1 MLKIKNNISVFEHES
16 LRIDQGDKQLSKEQ
30 LIALQKFYGEKGIP
44 YYNLIHNGVRFN
56 HHVGVIQVGKLVIEI
71 LPKADRY
78 SSTKN
83 WRNILIGMLRAV
95 GAFNIQAPSSASLS
109 IKNNFILDLYF
120 ELFVKELEYLIHKG
134 LIKQYRNVEGNKL
147 KLKGNLLFSKH
158 IQHNLVQQQRF
169 YVKHSNYDK
178 NHVINQIL
186 YKTILLLKRINSN
199 TALNSRIGNILL
211 NFPEMNDLKV
221 TSATFNKITLNRK
234 NESYKNALEIS
245 RLILLNYH
253 PDISKGQNH
262 VLALMFDMNLLWE
275 KFIYVSLR
283 KHLKSGMTIN
293 PQTSKYFW
301 RSMKGNNST
310 MKPDIIIEDKE
321 NTFVLDTKWK
331 NIGFKNPSPDDL
343 RQLYVY
349 HEYYIAE
356 KVALIYPGI
365 ENINKGRFYNNDD
378 TISKKECSV
387 IQIPTDLAINDWQL
401 SIADKIY
408 NDWLQISES
417 SIKTK
422 QS

>member
-1 MLKIKNNISVFEHES
+1 MLKTKNNISVFEHES
-16 LRIDQGDKQLSKEQ
+16 LRVDQGDKSLTKAQL
-30 LIALQKFYGEKGIP
+30 LALQKFYGEKGIP

-56 HHVGVIQVGKLVIEI
+56 QHVGAIQVGKLVIKI

-78 SSTKN
+78 TSTNN
-83 WRNILIGMLRAV
+83 WKNILIGMLRAV
-95 GAFNIQAPSSASLS
+95 GAFNIQAPSSASLN

-134 LIKQYRNVEGNKL
+134 FIKKYRNVEGNNL

-169 YVKHSNYDK
+169 YVKHSIYDK

-186 YKTILLLKRINSN
+186 YKTILLLKRINTN
-199 TALNSRIGNILL
+199 IALNSRIGNILL

-234 NESYKNALEIS
+234 NERYKNALEIS
-245 RLILLNYH
+245 KLILLNYH

-262 VLALMFDMNLLWE
+262 VLALMFDMNHLWE

-283 KHLKSGMTIN
+283 RHLKPGMTIS
-293 PQTSKYFW
+293 PQSTKDFW
-301 RSMKGNNST
+301 EPMKGNKST
-310 MKPDIIIEDKE
+310 MRPDIIIKDKE
-321 NTFVLDTKWK
+321 NTMVLDTKWK

-343 RQLYVY
+343 RQLFVY
-349 HEYYIAE
+349 HEYYTAE
-356 KVALIYPGI
+356 KVALVYPGT
-365 ENINKGRFYNNDD
+365 ENINKGKFYNNDS

-387 IQIPTDLAINDWQL
+387 IQIPTDLSIHKWQL

-408 NDWLQISES
+408 NEWLQLSEPT
-417 SIKTK
+417 IKAK
-422 QS
+422 